1 LVKLCVEENVH
12 YCDITGETDFV
23 RSTIELH
30 DRDARLS
37 DTVILHHCGNDCV
50 PQDILVYEMN
60 RFVQNTHH
68 DDDDHH
74 DDCEN
79 ELIQVQTYVDL
90 PDSAEM
96 SGGTTTTA
104 IYQFSKNRNS
114 GNSDSDNSNNK
125 PNFDPLLTDENGEKT
140 QYITKNISP
149 KSTIKDDDIGLLV
162 APWIMAPVMVNCIRR
177 SNSLLRYSKHFRY
190 GDCKIEEYTSYAT
203 WLKNKKISLGIAAA
217 IVFPP
222 MKRFLI
228 QPGDGPSR
236 EIMESGYLTLRGIGI
251 VEEKKKNNNK
261 KKKNYRY
268 ISF

>member
-1 LVKLCVEENVH
+1 MGENVH

-60 RFVQNTHH
+60 RFVKNNHHH
-68 DDDDHH
+68 DDDHDH

-90 PDSAEM
+90 PHSAEM

-114 GNSDSDNSNNK
+114 GNSDSNNSNNK
-125 PNFDPLLTDENGEKT
+125 PNFDPLLTDENG
-140 QYITKNISP
+140 
-149 KSTIKDDDIGLLV
+149 LLV
-162 APWIMAPVMVNCIRR
+162 APCIMAPVMVNCIRR
-177 SNSLLRYSKHFRY
+177 SNSLLRYSKHF
-190 GDCKIEEYTSYAT
+190 
-203 WLKNKKISLGIAAA
+203 
-217 IVFPP
+217 
-222 MKRFLI
+222 
-228 QPGDGPSR
+228 
-236 EIMESGYLTLRGIGI
+236 
-251 VEEKKKNNNK
+251 
-261 KKKNYRY
+261 
-268 ISF
+268 